1 MIQRLAPPGSAY
13 DLSLK
18 EGIKTHG
25 WLSTYN
31 LGRFVGVLRALEIA
45 YARNYLTTVGELL
58 RAELFS
64 DFVEMAQHLLSEGY
78 KDPAAVILG
87 SVLEEHLRQLSIK
100 SGISIAQDGR
110 PKRADSMNASLA
122 AQKIY
127 SKLDQKSV
135 TAWLDLRNR
144 AAHGRYH
151 EYNSDQVELAL
162 RGVVDFLARNPA

>member
-1 MIQRLAPPGSAY
+1 MSSVVDSILGDIRDVLSRYDELRAKSQNDSLTDQPGAAVAELLAQVCAMIQRLAPPGSAY

-78 KDPAAVILG
+78 KD
-87 SVLEEHLRQLSIK
+87 
-100 SGISIAQDGR
+100 
-110 PKRADSMNASLA
+110 
-122 AQKIY
+122 
-127 SKLDQKSV
+127 
-135 TAWLDLRNR
+135 
-144 AAHGRYH
+144 
-151 EYNSDQVELAL
+151 
-162 RGVVDFLARNPA
+162 